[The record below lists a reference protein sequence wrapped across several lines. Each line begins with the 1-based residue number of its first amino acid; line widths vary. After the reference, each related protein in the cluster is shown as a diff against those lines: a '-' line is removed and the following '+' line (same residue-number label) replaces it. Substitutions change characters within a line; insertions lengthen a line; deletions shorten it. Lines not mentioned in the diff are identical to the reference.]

1 MMKTRWLITSATV
14 FLVASTNSFAA
25 DDSIRCVDLI
35 RECFA
40 LDGSARDTCFKA
52 ASTDSFCK
60 NSETGKLA
68 AKRAEMSALVPDDAD
83 VGPSLLG
90 PDLVDRECIKN
101 FDNSWMA
108 SVLQALPSAET
119 NAQLQESLQ
128 ACVKQSA
135 SDVMRP

>member
-1 MMKTRWLITSATV
+1 MRTRWFVTTAVVL
-14 FLVASTNSFAA
+14 LVASTDTATA
-25 DDSIRCVDLI
+25 DESTRCVELVK
-35 RECFA
+35 ECFA
-40 LDGSARDTCFKA
+40 RDGSARDTCFKA
-52 ASTDSFCK
+52 ASSDAFCK

-68 AKRAEMSALVPDDAD
+68 AKRADMSALVPDDAD

-108 SVLQALPSAET
+108 SVVQAPPSAET
-119 NAQLQESLQ
+119 SVQLNQSLQ
-128 ACVKQSA
+128 ACAKKSA

>member
-1 MMKTRWLITSATV
+1 MKTRWLITTATV
-14 FLVASTNSFAA
+14 LLVASTNSLAA
-25 DDSIRCVDLI
+25 DESSRCVDLI
-35 RECFA
+35 KECFA
-40 LDGSARDTCFKA
+40 RHGSARDTCFKA
-52 ASTDSFCK
+52 ASADSFCK
-60 NSETGKLA
+60 DSETGQLA

-108 SVLQALPSAET
+108 SVVKALPSAET
-119 NAQLQESLQ
+119 NTQLHESLQ
-128 ACVKQSA
+128 ACAKKSA